1 MEELELEQEDKILSD
16 GFQVNIDEFKRMS
29 DFFKSF
35 INNFN
40 NISIFDDTKA
50 KKKKDNTPLI
60 YESILLSGL
69 TGIYDTFQLCINNI
83 KKIMNKIEN
92 GIIKPLDEFR
102 AEQLKIYKKDLNKI
116 KEINKTYKLQKYLL
130 EKAKYNYYKAS
141 FFVAKNKKNNQ
152 KYQFNFKNED
162 LDNSLAVSIKNKM
175 IAKNYENIY
184 RYEIA
189 RYNNVIS
196 NINNDYNEIKK
207 ILKL

>member
-141 FFVAKNKKNNQ
+141 FFVAKNKKN
-152 KYQFNFKNED
+152 K
-162 LDNSLAVSIKNKM
+162 
-175 IAKNYENIY
+175 
-184 RYEIA
+184 
-189 RYNNVIS
+189 
-196 NINNDYNEIKK
+196 
-207 ILKL
+207 